1 MANTA
6 HNNKAFVANDLLQ
19 HLSTGVVVLDNQLCV
34 VYSNNAACVLLA
46 QSEKRLQS
54 LPFQLLFRHISL
66 PITKFRQTIEQQ
78 SEFSDS
84 EVQAILIDSKPILL
98 ELKCAAL
105 IQQGQ
110 PFALVEFK
118 QVDQQKRI
126 IQESQHENQ
135 HQAARDLVRG
145 LAHEIKNPLGG
156 IRGAAQLL
164 QKQLPDNKLQ
174 EFTSVIV
181 EQSDRL
187 RKLVDRLLGPN
198 KPPQTET
205 VNIHQVIEQTLKLI
219 QFEQQLP
226 LTIRLDYDPS
236 IPDIAVDPELIQQAL
251 INIMRNAVQAMSE
264 SDNQGQIT
272 VSTRVKQRQ
281 SIHGRY
287 HKMCLEIK
295 IIDNGPGVPANLMD
309 TLFFPLV
316 SGSESGTGLGLS
328 ISQTLINQHGGRIEC
343 DSWPGHTE
351 FTLLIPYKVD
361 NLTTLGGH
369 KQ

>member
-1 MANTA
+1 MATDRQFTA
-6 HNNKAFVANDLLQ
+6 TFDGKELLQ
-19 HLSTGVVVLDNQLCV
+19 NLSTAVVVLDCQLCV
-34 VYSNNAACVLLA
+34 VYANNAACVLLA

-84 EVQAILIDSKPILL
+84 EVQAILADSRPVLL

-105 IQQGQ
+105 IQEHQ

-164 QKQLPDNKLQ
+164 QKQLPDQNLQ

-187 RKLVDRLLGPN
+187 RNLVDRLLGPN
-198 KPPQTET
+198 KPPQTE
-205 VNIHQVIEQTLKLI
+205 VINIHQVLEQTIKLI
-219 QFEQQLP
+219 TFEQQHQLA
-226 LTIRLDYDPS
+226 LKLDYDPS
-236 IPDIAVDPELIQQAL
+236 IPDIQIDPELIQQAL
-251 INIMRNAVQAMSE
+251 INIIRNAVQAMLNH
-264 SDNQGQIT
+264 DDAPQIR

-281 SIHGRY
+281 SIHGRH

-295 IIDNGPGVPANLMD
+295 IIDNGPGVPAHLMD

-328 ISQTLINQHGGRIEC
+328 ISQTLINQHGGRIDC

-351 FTLLIPYKVD
+351 FTLLIPYRVD
-361 NLTTLGGH
+361 NKTKNTGYS
-369 KQ
+369 Q